1 MAFSI
6 EYQAKLEKTQWNS
19 WLNYY
24 YTRIPKSKK
33 ETLLSMVGIE
43 FLLFLCLQLIETSE
57 ILKIN
62 EQRKTND
69 KLKKIE
75 NRKKQ
80 MNQMTTKFLS

>member
-1 MAFSI
+1 
-6 EYQAKLEKTQWNS
+6 
-19 WLNYY
+19 
-24 YTRIPKSKK
+24 
-33 ETLLSMVGIE
+33 MVGIE

-80 MNQMTTKFLS
+80 MNQMTTKICLKSLTVNFMVNNFQVKQS

>member
-1 MAFSI
+1 
-6 EYQAKLEKTQWNS
+6 
-19 WLNYY
+19 
-24 YTRIPKSKK
+24 
-33 ETLLSMVGIE
+33 MVGIE

-69 KLKKIE
+69 KLKNIE